1 MINDYSK
8 NVLDY
13 FNVERFVETGTWMG
27 ETLATILDWGYEGKI
42 DVTEIEREYCQIS
55 TTFNLLK
62 VLGLS
67 NLRHMYNTEYSVEE
81 LVRYNAGLQWQLHQD
96 QELVNKIINL
106 GHLIIHEQEHWNF
119 YSLANKVGLDQ
130 TGKRG
135 NPLPKLD
142 KYNIFKSDTR
152 VFLKTYTRAHDNK
165 NTFFYL
171 DAHWDKDDYPLLG
184 ELKILTNISH
194 LNPIIAI
201 DDFKTPGKDYGFDI
215 YEGKVCSAPFIKDIV
230 KEVTDTIYC
239 CPEANFHNRG
249 QAFVFCNRNKKD
261 MQPLLD
267 RYPLIEI
274 PIK

>member
-13 FNVERFVETGTWMG
+13 FNVDRFVETGTWMG
-27 ETLATILDWGYEGKI
+27 ETPATILDWGYEGKI
-42 DVTEIEREYCQIS
+42 DVTEIKEEYCQVS

-62 VLGLS
+62 ILGFS
-67 NLRHMYNTEYSVEE
+67 NLRHQYNTTYSVFGLINDIAE
-81 LVRYNAGLQWQLHQD
+81 LQFKIHQD
-96 QELVNKIINL
+96 ARRAYKIQDL
-106 GHLIIHEQEHWNF
+106 GHLIMHEQKHWNF
-119 YSLANKVGLDQ
+119 YSLANKAGL
-130 TGKRG
+130 

-152 VFLKTYTRAHDNK
+152 AFLKTYTRAHDNK

-171 DAHWDKDDYPLLG
+171 DAHWDKDDYPLLE

-201 DDFKTPGKDYGFDI
+201 DDFKTPGKNHGFDI

-249 QAFVFCNRNKKD
+249 QAFVFYNRNKKD
-261 MQPLLD
+261 VQPLLD